1 MIYIYKYIRDTSI
14 KIKPKRNVLSRNL
27 GRIYLFYIGYYI
39 CNDIYLNEALINLQL
54 DSNYLLWHW

>member
-1 MIYIYKYIRDTSI
+1 MIYIYIRDTSI
-14 KIKPKRNVLSRNL
+14 KIKPKRNVSRIL
-27 GRIYLFYIGYYI
+27 GRIYLFYIGYHI